1 MARLVK
7 VLFIEDEALLRS
19 LFEDSLTAYSDEY
32 ADKYQFE
39 LDTRKDYLTAMEYLE
54 KMPAP
59 DLIVLDLRLPVGKAD
74 MVQELPEP
82 ERGFDLLRKIK
93 SEQKFKNCPVL
104 VFTNLGDRETEQK
117 AKQLGADKFM
127 IKAKVL
133 PKQLLDAIVELLEK
147 K

>member
-1 MARLVK
+1 
-7 VLFIEDEALLRS
+7 
-19 LFEDSLTAYSDEY
+19 
-32 ADKYQFE
+32 
-39 LDTRKDYLTAMEYLE
+39 MEYLE

-82 ERGFDLLRKIK
+82 ERGFNLLRKIK